1 MASGKAHSVPVQPFV
16 TPASLATASAGKP
29 AAVRTP
35 ATNPIQHARRARREL
50 ALLAVVGALVAAAVA
65 VARSR
70 LYTAGSEPGYWLGVA
85 GGVGM
90 LALFLYP
97 LRKRWRAMRDVGST
111 RHWFALHM
119 ALGIAGPLL
128 IVLHSTLAFGSLNAT
143 VAFVSMALVAGSGI
157 VGRFLYGRIHHGL
170 YGRRAT
176 LMELRL
182 QAGMDSAAVRSKLSF
197 APRVEER
204 LAEFTQLAEA
214 AGQAGLG
221 RPLQFMALGFR
232 AGAARRSCIAE
243 ATRAMRDLAQ
253 AEAWP
258 AELLE
263 RRIASRNA
271 LIGAHLRAV
280 QRVAQFGVFVRLF
293 SWWHVLHVPLVYMMV
308 LSAIAHVVAVHMY

>member
-1 MASGKAHSVPVQPFV
+1 MPGHPFV
-16 TPASLATASAGKP
+16 TTASLATAGARERG
-29 AAVRTP
+29 ATHAP
-35 ATNPIQHARRARREL
+35 ATIPIHHARRARRESV
-50 ALLAVVGALVAAAVA
+50 LLAIVGALVAAAVV

-70 LYTAGSEPGYWLGVA
+70 LYSAASDLGYWLGVA

-97 LRKRWRAMRDVGST
+97 LRKRWRAMREVGST

-119 ALGIAGPLL
+119 TLGIAGPLL

-143 VAFVSMALVAGSGI
+143 VAFTSMTLVAASGI

-176 LMELRL
+176 LAELRL
-182 QAGMDSAAVRSKLSF
+182 QAGMDSAAVHSKLAF
-197 APRVEER
+197 APLVEER
-204 LAEFTQLAEA
+204 LTEFRRLAEA

-221 RPLQFMALGFR
+221 RPLQFMALGRR
-232 AGAARRSCIAE
+232 AGAARRWCIAE
-243 ATRAMRDLAQ
+243 ATRAMRNDAR

-258 AELLE
+258 AEILE
-263 RRIASRNA
+263 RRIVSRNA
-271 LIGAHLRAV
+271 LIAAQLRAV
-280 QRVAQFGVFVRLF
+280 QQVAQFGAFVRLF